1 MALDV
6 LSAQFKNHGSDN
18 EIMKKK
24 LQEMRV
30 ECGRLMH
37 NLKSSNRL
45 LDDANKEKASLEIER
60 DTLVKY

>member
-1 MALDV
+1 MGTLCTRIKDH
-6 LSAQFKNHGSDN
+6 NSDS

-45 LDDANKEKASLEIER
+45 LDDVNKEKGHLEIER
-60 DTLVKY
+60 DTLVII